1 MKQEVKI
8 TVPTDWSAITLRDYL
23 AFQKDLK
30 NYSDDEDA
38 MTAVMFHH
46 LCKVPVEWIQQLD
59 LDTYL
64 NIRKDLVTF
73 LNKSDIP
80 LSQFVTIDGV
90 EYGLE
95 PNLSQMA
102 YGAYVDISKY
112 EEMAI
117 NDKWAEIMSI
127 LYRPVTQKVSKFY
140 DIKKYDGNIDGD
152 KWMDVSMN
160 IHLGTLFFFKN
171 LLRDLVKDTQKSLM
185 DSEVIPHNIKSI
197 LEKSGNLTHL

>member
-73 LNKSDIP
+73 LNKADIP

-140 DIKKYDGNIDGD
+140 DIKKYDGDIDGD

-185 DSEVIPHNIKSI
+185 ASEVIPHNIKSI
-197 LEKSGNLTHL
+197 LEKSGNLTHP